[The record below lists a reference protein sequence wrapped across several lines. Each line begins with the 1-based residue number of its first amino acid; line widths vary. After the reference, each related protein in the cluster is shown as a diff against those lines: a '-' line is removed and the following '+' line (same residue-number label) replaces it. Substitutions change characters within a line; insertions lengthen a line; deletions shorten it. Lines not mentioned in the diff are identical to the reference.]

1 MALRLAPGT
10 RPLMANDEPGASACQ
25 AGQAAPTCGLGTPIN
40 NFRAFRAIVR
50 DRAVA
55 GLQTPYYITPDT
67 NRSSRG
73 PFLEGMGAFRG
84 RRVPISRV
92 RTVRR

>member
-1 MALRLAPGT
+1 MMSPGDLPA
-10 RPLMANDEPGASACQ
+10 RPASA
-25 AGQAAPTCGLGTPIN
+25 AVCGLSTPIN
-40 NFRAFRAIVR
+40 NFRTFRAILW

-84 RRVPISRV
+84 KAGADFLGSARFA
-92 RTVRR
+92 TE